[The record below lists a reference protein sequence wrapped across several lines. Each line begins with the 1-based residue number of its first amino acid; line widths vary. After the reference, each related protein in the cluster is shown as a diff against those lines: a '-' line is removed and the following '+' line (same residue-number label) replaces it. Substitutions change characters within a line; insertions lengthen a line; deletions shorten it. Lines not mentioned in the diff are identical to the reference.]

1 MSRVEDIDRY
11 LRAYF
16 AAQQIPKAAPA
27 AAVVHPF
34 ITLSR
39 QAGIGGHAL
48 ADTIIAVFAQDD
60 DHELFG
66 GWQVFDRTI
75 CEIVAKDPRYRSSI
89 DSLLEEEYRSKAND
103 FFHQMVRATVDQK
116 LVMNRV
122 FLAVRTVAGMG
133 KSVIMGRGGSHV
145 TRDMPQ
151 GVAIRVV
158 APEEGRLRRIMETQG
173 LDEREARTF
182 MKKRDGDRARLL
194 KVHFGADIDDPT
206 GYDATFNSEL
216 MSFEEIA
223 HAVRAMVRLRAAGE

>member
-11 LRAYF
+11 LHAYF
-16 AAQQIPKAAPA
+16 AAQQIPKAEPPEI
-27 AAVVHPF
+27 VVHPF

-48 ADTIIAVFAQDD
+48 ADTIVEVFSHDD
-60 DHELFG
+60 DKELFG
-66 GWQVFDRTI
+66 GWRVFDRTI
-75 CEIVAKDPRYRSSI
+75 CEMVSKDARYRGSL
-89 DSLLEEEYRSKAND
+89 DSLLDEEYRSKAND
-103 FFHQMVRATVDQK
+103 FFHQMVRSTVDQK

-145 TRDMPQ
+145 TRDMHQ
-151 GVAIRVV
+151 GIAIRVV
-158 APEEGRLRRIMETQG
+158 APDELRIRRIMETRG
-173 LDEREARTF
+173 LDEREAKAF

-216 MSFEEIA
+216 MSFDEIA
-223 HAVRAMVRLRAAGE
+223 VTVMAMIRTRAVAA